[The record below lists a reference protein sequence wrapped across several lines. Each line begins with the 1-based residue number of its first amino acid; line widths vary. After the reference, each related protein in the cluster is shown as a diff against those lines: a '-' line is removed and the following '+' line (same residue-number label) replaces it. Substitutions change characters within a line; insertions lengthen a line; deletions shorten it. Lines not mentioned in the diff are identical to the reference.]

1 MPLGST
7 ISNVRPPAAGAA
19 MRSVTALALLA
30 ATIVLPACTT
40 APYAGDV
47 LPSSMGGL
55 PANAPARPEVPP
67 PFPAI
72 HDMPPP
78 RTNSVLTHEE
88 RRKVEEDLV
97 AARERQPGR
106 PKTAPPAKGTA
117 TKAAP
122 SKGTTARAAPP
133 KPAPPKTV
141 PAKLEKDRP

>member
-1 MPLGST
+1 
-7 ISNVRPPAAGAA
+7 
-19 MRSVTALALLA
+19 
-30 ATIVLPACTT
+30 
-40 APYAGDV
+40 
-47 LPSSMGGL
+47 
-55 PANAPARPEVPP
+55 
-67 PFPAI
+67 
-72 HDMPPP
+72 MPPP

-106 PKTAPPAKGTA
+106 ARTASPAKATA

-122 SKGTTARAAPP
+122 PKGTAKAAAP